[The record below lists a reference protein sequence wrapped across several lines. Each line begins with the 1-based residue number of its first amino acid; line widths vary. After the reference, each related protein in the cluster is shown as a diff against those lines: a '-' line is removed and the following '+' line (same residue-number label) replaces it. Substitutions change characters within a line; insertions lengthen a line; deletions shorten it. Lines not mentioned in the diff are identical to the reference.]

1 MNYSTNHTMSNTRRR
16 HATPRVTLATLFT
29 LTLLT
34 CAMPALAEIAIIAN
48 PGSGASSLDAK
59 TAKKLF
65 LGKTKAIPGMNTVTL
80 IGQIDESPTKAEFT
94 KVVAKKSIGK
104 YKAYWSK
111 MIFSGKAIPPK
122 ELANDAEVKAYVA
135 SHADAVGYVN
145 SNAVDSTVKVLLSV
159 P

>member
-1 MNYSTNHTMSNTRRR
+1 MTYTTKHTIPNTRILRT
-16 HATPRVTLATLFT
+16 TPWVTLVTLA
-29 LTLLT
+29 LLT

-48 PGSGASSLDAK
+48 PSSGASSLDAK
-59 TAKKLF
+59 VAKMLF
-65 LGKTKAIPGMNTVTL
+65 LGKTKTIPGMSTVTL

-94 KVVAKKSIGK
+94 KMVAKKGINK

-135 SHADAVGYVN
+135 SHTDAVGYVN
-145 SNAVDSTVKVLLSV
+145 ANAVDSSVKVLLRT